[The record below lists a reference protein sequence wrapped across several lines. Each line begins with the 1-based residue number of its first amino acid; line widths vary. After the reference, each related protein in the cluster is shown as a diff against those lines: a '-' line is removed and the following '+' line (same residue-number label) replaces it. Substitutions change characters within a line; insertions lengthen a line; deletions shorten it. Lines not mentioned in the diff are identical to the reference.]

1 MKQRQCP
8 RRVDRLVRVRVLL
21 GLLVGIAVSP
31 ATAQRTQDLN
41 QATRAEIEAARGVG
55 VELTERLLQVRALSH
70 FQDWA
75 DLRRRVKGVSRRALE
90 GFAEVGF
97 QIRGQPPPLR

>member
-31 ATAQRTQDLN
+31 ANAQRTQDLN

-55 VELTERLLQVRALSH
+55 VELTERLLQARAHSH